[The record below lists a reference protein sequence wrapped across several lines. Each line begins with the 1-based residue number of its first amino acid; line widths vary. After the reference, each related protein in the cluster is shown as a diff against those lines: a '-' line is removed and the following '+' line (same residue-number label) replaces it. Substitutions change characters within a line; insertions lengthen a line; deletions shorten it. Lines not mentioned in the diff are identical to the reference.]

1 MKKQTQLIA
10 VFAFVLAL
18 GGSALAKDTP
28 SQYIGDAAVTT
39 KVKAALMAD
48 KDVSATKV
56 NVETNDGTVHLT
68 GNVSSKAEEKEV
80 VHIANT
86 VDGVKAVNNK
96 LSVRAD

>member
-18 GGSALAKDTP
+18 GGSALANTP

-80 VHIANT
+80 VHIVNT

-96 LSVRAD
+96 LNVRAD